1 MVDISKYLD
10 KAYEQQE
17 FSGLAELPIDDG
29 PARRPVPADP
39 PSHGHLLRTGQADLA
54 DMRDTT

>member
-17 FSGLAELPIDDG
+17 FSGLAELPIDALQG
-29 PARRPVPADP
+29 
-39 PSHGHLLRTGQADLA
+39 
-54 DMRDTT
+54 